1 MLQVCFV
8 VQPVH
13 VAHIRSRKQV
23 SVDVNRHLN
32 GAVSHLVLDLG
43 ERRATLDEQTAEG
56 VAQIMEA
63 NPS

>member
-1 MLQVCFV
+1 M
-8 VQPVH
+8 
-13 VAHIRSRKQV
+13 